1 MNKSKYYV
9 SFMNYEGHP
18 NSMEVEIDDFGNT
31 PGMLAE
37 ILEGEVARIVHD
49 QSVVIINFWKL

>member
-9 SFMNYEGHP
+9 SFIDYEGHP
-18 NSMEVEIDDFGNT
+18 NSMEVDVDDFGHT

-37 ILEGEVARIVHD
+37 ILEGEVARIMHD
-49 QSVVIINFWKL
+49 QSVVIVNFWKM